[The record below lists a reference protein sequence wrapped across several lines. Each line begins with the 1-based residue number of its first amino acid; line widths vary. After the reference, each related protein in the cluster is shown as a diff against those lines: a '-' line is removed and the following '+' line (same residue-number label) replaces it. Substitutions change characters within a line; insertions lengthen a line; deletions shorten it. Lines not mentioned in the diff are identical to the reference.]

1 MHFLEQRIYSLKLF
15 IYFVLA
21 LVFGGYTAYAFSNP
35 IDDVCPQHVVWGAP
49 KIQQEGANQY
59 LCRTGYAV
67 NYNYRT
73 KVAYYVV
80 ETIKPENLV
89 RSAARKDD
97 FREDP
102 EVPAPYRA
110 TLKDYVGSGLDRG
123 HMAPAADFMNSE
135 RMMSESFYL
144 TNMMPQVPGNN
155 RGIWK
160 YTEEM
165 TRYYA
170 QKYGQIYVITGTIFD
185 ANSKTFGNNV
195 YIPSYLYKIVIDA
208 KNRRTISFL
217 YPNVKLDPKTIN
229 QYVVSIADIE
239 RYTGIDFSPAL
250 PVELKAM
257 ETTKAIYE
265 DW

>member
-1 MHFLEQRIYSLKLF
+1 MKKL
-15 IYFVLA
+15 LA
-21 LVFGGYTAYAFSNP
+21 LSLFVWSFASANP

-49 KIQQEGANQY
+49 QIAQEGNNQY

-67 NYNYRT
+67 NYNYQT
-73 KVAYYVV
+73 KVAYFVTEV
-80 ETIKPENLV
+80 IRPENLV
-89 RSAARKDD
+89 RSAQRKDD
-97 FREDP
+97 FREDK
-102 EVPAPYRA
+102 EVPEQFRV
-110 TLKDYVGSGLDRG
+110 TLKEYVGSGLDRG
-123 HMAPAADFMNSE
+123 HMAPAADFMNSVQ
-135 RMMSESFYL
+135 MMSESFLL
-144 TNMMPQVPGNN
+144 TNMMPQNPGNN

-170 QKYGQIYVITGTIFD
+170 QKYNTPMHVITGTIFD

-195 YIPSYLYKIVIDA
+195 YIPSYLYKIVIDS
-208 KNRRTISFL
+208 KNQRAIAFL
-217 YPNVKLDPKTIN
+217 YPNAKLDPKTID

-250 PVELKAM
+250 PAEMKGL
-257 ETTKAIYE
+257 ETTKAIYA